1 MMGRLLDLHP
11 QYRVI
16 ADEIREEGRKEG
28 RKEGREE
35 GRKEGRAA
43 AKAEIALK
51 MYRSGI
57 DVKVIE
63 KCTGLDRRDLLHLVE
78 KDRRSAALM
87 EHSNSAAPFRSD

>member
-16 ADEIREEGRKEG
+16 ADEIREEGR
-28 RKEGREE
+28 
-35 GRKEGRAA
+35 AA

-57 DVKVIE
+57 DAKMIE
-63 KCTGLDRRDLLHLVE
+63 NVRG
-78 KDRRSAALM
+78 
-87 EHSNSAAPFRSD
+87 

>member
-28 RKEGREE
+28 RKEGRAE
-35 GRKEGRAA
+35 
-43 AKAEIALK
+43 AKAKIALK

-63 KCTGLDRRDLLHLVE
+63 KCTGVNRQDLLYLVE
-78 KDRRSAALM
+78 EDRRSAALM

>member
-11 QYRVI
+11 QYRDI

-28 RKEGREE
+28 R
-35 GRKEGRAA
+35 AV
-43 AKAEIALK
+43 AKAQIALK
-51 MYRSGI
+51 LYRSGI
-57 DVKVIE
+57 DAKVIE
-63 KCTGLDRRDLLHLVE
+63 KCTGLDRQDLLHLVE

>member
-28 RKEGREE
+28 RAE
-35 GRKEGRAA
+35 
-43 AKAEIALK
+43 AKARIALK

-57 DVKVIE
+57 DAKMIE
-63 KCTGLDRRDLLHLVE
+63 KCTGGGPTRSSVPRRKRSTVSRLDGTLQFGGTFQKRLIE
-78 KDRRSAALM
+78 AFNGAGT
-87 EHSNSAAPFRSD
+87 E

>member
-28 RKEGREE
+28 RKEGRAE
-35 GRKEGRAA
+35 
-43 AKAEIALK
+43 AKAKIALK

-57 DVKVIE
+57 DAKVIE
-63 KCTGLDRRDLLHLVE
+63 KCTGLDRQDLLHLVE

>member
-11 QYRVI
+11 QYRVV

-28 RKEGREE
+28 RAR
-35 GRKEGRAA
+35 
-43 AKAEIALK
+43 IALK

-57 DVKVIE
+57 DAKLIE
-63 KCTGLDRRDLLHLVE
+63 KCTGLNRRDLLHLVE

-87 EHSNSAAPFRSD
+87 E